1 MRTDI
6 VEEVESY
13 TSLFADDAK
22 ILKQVKKNED
32 CDLLQKDLNKIYKWS
47 RNGKWNSMLENAVC
61 WSLGKAKI
69 NQSEFYKLGEENIQK
84 RSTEKGLS
92 VIVMDDMSP
101 GKYINKIVGELTIY
115 LKNIRMAFSYIDEDM
130 KKIIVTLIHPRLKY
144 ATVVWSLNLKKD
156 IKKLERIQWAATK
169 MVQSLKDLLYEDS
182 IEVPE
187 TEKNKR
193 FDCNV

>member
-61 WSLGKAKI
+61 WSLGKSK
-69 NQSEFYKLGEENIQK
+69 N
-84 RSTEKGLS
+84 R
-92 VIVMDDMSP
+92 P
-101 GKYINKIVGELTIY
+101 VGVL
-115 LKNIRMAFSYIDEDM
+115 
-130 KKIIVTLIHPRLKY
+130 
-144 ATVVWSLNLKKD
+144 
-156 IKKLERIQWAATK
+156 
-169 MVQSLKDLLYEDS
+169 
-182 IEVPE
+182 
-187 TEKNKR
+187 
-193 FDCNV
+193 